1 MKVRVLGCS
10 GAIAKG
16 CRTTSFLIDDDVLID
31 AGTGVGDLSLSEMQA
46 IDHVF
51 LTHSHLDHITSL
63 PLMVDAVAGERKR
76 PLIIHAL
83 GQTIAALKT
92 HIFNDVIWPDFSRIP
107 SAARP
112 LISFE
117 EILSGQIVKI
127 AGKTIEALPAV
138 HTVPA
143 VGYSV
148 CAPDSGC
155 WVFSGD
161 TERNPTFWQRINQI
175 PVRMLVIETAFSNR
189 ESDLARRS
197 LHLSPLSLASEL
209 ALIKEGRDYPIYI
222 THTKPSQTELIM
234 DEIGQIADGGLDG
247 VGDASGTPSFSVA
260 IARDI
265 RWLCAG
271 QQFEF

>member
-1 MKVRVLGCS
+1 
-10 GAIAKG
+10 
-16 CRTTSFLIDDDVLID
+16 
-31 AGTGVGDLSLSEMQA
+31 
-46 IDHVF
+46 
-51 LTHSHLDHITSL
+51 
-63 PLMVDAVAGERKR
+63 
-76 PLIIHAL
+76 
-83 GQTIAALKT
+83 
-92 HIFNDVIWPDFSRIP
+92 
-107 SAARP
+107 
-112 LISFE
+112 
-117 EILSGQIVKI
+117 
-127 AGKTIEALPAV
+127 
-138 HTVPA
+138 
-143 VGYSV
+143 
-148 CAPDSGC
+148 
-155 WVFSGD
+155 
-161 TERNPTFWQRINQI
+161 
-175 PVRMLVIETAFSNR
+175 MLVIETAFSNR